1 MPEEKLPLDEQF
13 IHKFYTAWRK
23 ISFMLSVKNEIQQHF
38 EDILVEH
45 DYFETDVF
53 CN

>member
-1 MPEEKLPLDEQF
+1 
-13 IHKFYTAWRK
+13 
-23 ISFMLSVKNEIQQHF
+23 MLSVKNEIQQHF

-53 CN
+53 CNDEQLKNRFNDFKLAVQSIKNK

>member
-1 MPEEKLPLDEQF
+1 
-13 IHKFYTAWRK
+13 
-23 ISFMLSVKNEIQQHF
+23 MLSVKNEIQQHF

-53 CN
+53 CNWWAIKKSV